1 MRAGR
6 LSERIVLQE
15 KAVTRGGNGEEV
27 VTWETFA
34 TVWADVEPLS
44 GREVVAVRAAQADLS
59 LRVRLRYLA
68 GVNPAMRVYWK
79 GAAWPITEVI
89 DVRARRTELELLCT
103 GAAIDV

>member
-6 LSERIVLQE
+6 LSERIVLQQ
-15 KAVTRGGNGEEV
+15 KLVTRSDNGEEV
-27 VTWETFA
+27 VTWGEFA

-59 LRVRLRYLA
+59 LRVRIRYLP
-68 GVNPAMRVYWK
+68 GVNPAMRVFWQ
-79 GAAWPITEVI
+79 GAPWPISEVI

>member
-1 MRAGR
+1 MRAGA
-6 LSERIVLQE
+6 LSERIEIQE
-15 KAVTRGGNGEEV
+15 KTVTRAANGEET
-27 VTWETFA
+27 VTWVEFA

-68 GVNPAMRVYWK
+68 GVNPTMRVWWA
-79 GAAWPITEVI
+79 GAAWPISEVI
-89 DVRARRTELELLCT
+89 DVRARRTELQLLCT